1 MPMPGTE
8 RMVDFIAPD
17 YVEEEMFSIRMPDLE
32 SPKANQVFLVEF
44 DYSKAG
50 EYGVV
55 LPLELIVQ
63 PCFGPGG
70 VGSGYRRVVF
80 RRVVPDRYMLKL
92 PSAGL
97 YLIVLREMF
106 HNQWFGRLEVEAV
119 GDLVTHVQLVR
130 R

>member
-1 MPMPGTE
+1 MITLT
-8 RMVDFIAPD
+8 
-17 YVEEEMFSIRMPDLE
+17 MPDSE
-32 SPKANQVFLVEF
+32 SPRANQAFSVGF

-50 EYGVV
+50 KYGVV
-55 LPLELIVQ
+55 LPLEIIVQ

-80 RRVVPDRYMLKL
+80 RRIVPDSYMLKL

-106 HNQWFGRLEVEAV
+106 HNQWFGRLEVEAA
-119 GDLVTHVQLVR
+119 GDIVTHVQLVR